1 MPPESGNTRDISVLQ
16 LLTKLVKETDRLV
29 RLADDIDTHAS
40 TPQAKA
46 AFNLIGSE
54 VNNILTIIRTS
65 LEPLYRLYE
74 LDPGMKKLDQNRRNS
89 VIREFT
95 ATEESA
101 DSYDE
106 QALWADVKGKNKIRA
121 ETCEVSLTVAW
132 CGHPRVGIRELAWGP
147 GSVGKPAGARSIC
160 TVA

>member
-1 MPPESGNTRDISVLQ
+1 MPPEPGNTRDISVLQ

-54 VNNILTIIRTS
+54 VNNILNIIRTS

-74 LDPGMKKLDQNRRNS
+74 LDPGMKTLDQNRRNS
-89 VIREFT
+89 IIREYGT
-95 ATEESA
+95 LEEGT

-106 QALWADVKGKNKIRA
+106 QALWTDVKSKNQD
-121 ETCEVSLTVAW
+121 TQ
-132 CGHPRVGIRELAWGP
+132 
-147 GSVGKPAGARSIC
+147 
-160 TVA
+160 

>member
-1 MPPESGNTRDISVLQ
+1 MGDSGNTRDISVLQ

-89 VIREFT
+89 VIREYS
-95 ATEESA
+95 AADEST

-106 QALWADVKGKNKIRA
+106 QALWADIKGKP
-121 ETCEVSLTVAW
+121 TTD
-132 CGHPRVGIRELAWGP
+132 
-147 GSVGKPAGARSIC
+147 
-160 TVA
+160 

>member
-1 MPPESGNTRDISVLQ
+1 MAETRNTRDISVLQ

-54 VNNILTIIRTS
+54 VNNILNTIKNS

-89 VIREFT
+89 IIREFNSLEDGGDT
-95 ATEESA
+95 
-101 DSYDE
+101 YDE
-106 QALWADVKGKNKIRA
+106 QALWSDVKAKPDNK
-121 ETCEVSLTVAW
+121 
-132 CGHPRVGIRELAWGP
+132 
-147 GSVGKPAGARSIC
+147 
-160 TVA
+160 

>member
-1 MPPESGNTRDISVLQ
+1 MPNDAGNTRDISVLQ

-89 VIREFT
+89 VIKEYG
-95 ATEESA
+95 AIDEGAE
-101 DSYDE
+101 SYDE
-106 QALWADVKGKNKIRA
+106 QALWADLKA
-121 ETCEVSLTVAW
+121 
-132 CGHPRVGIRELAWGP
+132 
-147 GSVGKPAGARSIC
+147 KPSDSKD
-160 TVA
+160 

>member
-1 MPPESGNTRDISVLQ
+1 MGDSGNTRDISVLQ

-46 AFNLIGSE
+46 AFNLVGSE

-89 VIREFT
+89 VIREFS
-95 ATEESA
+95 AADESA
-101 DSYDE
+101 ESYDE
-106 QALWADVKGKNKIRA
+106 EALWADIKGKTP
-121 ETCEVSLTVAW
+121 E
-132 CGHPRVGIRELAWGP
+132 
-147 GSVGKPAGARSIC
+147 
-160 TVA
+160 

>member
-1 MPPESGNTRDISVLQ
+1 MGDFVGPADAPKRDRGHQ
-16 LLTKLVKETDRLV
+16 LLLILGHLLLVVAAPDEARQHRGIDRPG
-29 RLADDIDTHAS
+29 ADDIDTHAS

-54 VNNILTIIRTS
+54 VNNILTIIKTS

-95 ATEESA
+95 AVEETA

-106 QALWADVKGKNKIRA
+106 QALWADVKGKSQDN
-121 ETCEVSLTVAW
+121 S
-132 CGHPRVGIRELAWGP
+132 
-147 GSVGKPAGARSIC
+147 
-160 TVA
+160 

>member
-1 MPPESGNTRDISVLQ
+1 MPSEPGNTRDISVLQ

-54 VNNILTIIRTS
+54 VSNILGIVRTS

-89 VIREFT
+89 VIREYGT
-95 ATEESA
+95 VDDSA
-101 DSYDE
+101 ESYDE
-106 QALWADVKGKNKIRA
+106 QALWADLKGKNQ
-121 ETCEVSLTVAW
+121 EPPT
-132 CGHPRVGIRELAWGP
+132 
-147 GSVGKPAGARSIC
+147 
-160 TVA
+160 